1 MVAFVDYYDGYNNN
15 VGFFCFCNI
24 FVKIFQKKVDITE
37 FICYNVTK
45 YTNYRIFQW
54 LVVSFRKLEW
64 DKSMVVN
71 TATQLRLGD
80 VLIETGAITDTQLMQ
95 ALELQKTSNP
105 KRRLGEVLI
114 ESNVITEDRLLA
126 ALSRRLSVKYVSMN
140 DAPVEQDAA
149 AKIPKA
155 IAVKHC
161 LIPIAVTAEGSV
173 LKININ
179 DPLNYYAIE
188 DIKLITHMQI
198 EMQICKKEE
207 ILRSINEVY
216 AELDT
221 QKAAQGAN
229 ESAATTNFESTFIS
243 LDDDVDDT
251 PVVTLI
257 NSTLLKAHSAG
268 ASDVHIEP
276 FDKNTQIRIRV
287 DGQIVD
293 YLTLSDTLHSSMSA
307 RIKILAGMDIAE
319 KRAPQDGH
327 FRAKL
332 EDLEINV
339 RVSSMPTIY
348 GEKLV
353 LRFMSQ
359 SRALDNA
366 LTFGMESHN
375 YEQIMKVLQVPHGLI
390 YITGPTGSGKTTTLY
405 MIMERLCERLV
416 SIATIE
422 DPVEKSLPRINQS
435 QINPLAGLT
444 FESGL
449 RSILRQDP
457 DVIMIGET
465 RDAETAIISVRAAL
479 TGHLVVSSLHTNDA
493 ISAISRL
500 LDMGIEDYLLAD
512 SLAGIVAQRLVK
524 KVCPFCIEYY
534 PPNENELKILGYPE
548 IDTLVRGK
556 GCHNCNN
563 TGYKG
568 RVAVHEV
575 LAIDG
580 RIRNMIS
587 KRATSEE
594 IEEYVINEGK
604 MKTLRESLLKLV
616 LDKKT
621 SVAELLKLTYY
632 VE

>member
-1 MVAFVDYYDGYNNN
+1 
-15 VGFFCFCNI
+15 
-24 FVKIFQKKVDITE
+24 
-37 FICYNVTK
+37 
-45 YTNYRIFQW
+45 
-54 LVVSFRKLEW
+54 
-64 DKSMVVN
+64 MVVN

-80 VLIETGAITDTQLMQ
+80 VLIETGAITEEQLLR

-105 KRRLGEVLI
+105 QKRLGEVLI
-114 ESNVITEDRLLA
+114 ENHVITEGRLLN
-126 ALSRRLSVKYVSMN
+126 ALSKRLNIKYVSMN
-140 DAPVEQDAA
+140 DAPVEHEAA
-149 AKIPKA
+149 VKIPKSVA
-155 IAVKHC
+155 MKHC
-161 LIPIAVTAEGSV
+161 LIPIAVMAEGAV
-173 LKININ
+173 LRVNIN

-198 EMQICKKEE
+198 EIQVCKKNE

-216 AELDT
+216 AELET
-221 QKAAQGAN
+221 QKAAAGAN
-229 ESAATTNFESTFIS
+229 ESVTASDTTTVITLEEAA
-243 LDDDVDDT
+243 DDT

-257 NSTLLKAHSAG
+257 NSTLFKAHSAG

-293 YLTLSDTLHSSMSA
+293 YLALSDTLHNSMTA
-307 RIKILAGMDIAE
+307 RIKILSGMDIAE

-332 EDLEINV
+332 ENFEINV

-348 GEKLV
+348 GEKIV
-353 LRFMSQ
+353 MRFMSQ
-359 SRALDNA
+359 SAVLDNA
-366 LTFGMESHN
+366 KTFGMEHED
-375 YEQIMKVLQVPHGLI
+375 YEKVMQILQVPHGLV
-390 YITGPTGSGKTTTLY
+390 YVTGPTGSGKTTTLY
-405 MIMERLCERLV
+405 SIIEKLSQHHV

-422 DPVEKSLPRINQS
+422 DPVEKALPRVNQT

-444 FESGL
+444 FDSGL

-457 DVIMIGET
+457 DIIMIGET
-465 RDAETAIISVRAAL
+465 RDTETAAISVRSAL
-479 TGHLVVSSLHTNDA
+479 TGHLVLSSLHTNDSV
-493 ISAISRL
+493 SAIVRL
-500 LDMGIEDYLLAD
+500 LDMGVEDYLLAN
-512 SLAGIVAQRLVK
+512 SLAGIIAQRLVK
-524 KVCPFCIEYY
+524 KICPFCIEEYK
-534 PPNENELKILGYPE
+534 PNESELRA
-548 IDTLVRGK
+548 IDNADVDSLVQGK

-580 RIRNMIS
+580 TIRTMIS
-587 KRATSEE
+587 QRATTEE
-594 IEEYVINEGK
+594 IITYVIGQGK
-604 MKTLRESLLKLV
+604 LRTLKQSLLKLV

-621 SVAELLKLTYY
+621 TVSELLKLTYY